1 MITIWLYTII
11 SVIIVSLI
19 SLIGVFAL
27 SMNEN
32 TLKKIIIYFVSFSA
46 GALFGDAFIHI
57 LPEAFK
63 LSTPIMVSLGAL
75 SGIIVFFVMEKIIH
89 WRHCHTPTEKHHIH
103 PVGILNLVGDGVHN
117 VIDGLIIAASYLIS
131 VPLGIATTIAV
142 IAHEIPQEL
151 GDFGILIHAGFKKKK
166 ALLFNLLSALTSVIG
181 AIVGLIIGTQSETVK
196 LFLLPLAA
204 GGFIYIAGTDLIPE
218 LHKDVCESP
227 ELSRSLLQLLF
238 FVLGIGLMFA
248 MTLLEI

>member
-1 MITIWLYTII
+1 MLTTWLYTII
-11 SVIIVSLI
+11 SVVIVSLI

-27 SMNEN
+27 SMSEK

-57 LPEAFK
+57 LPEAFR
-63 LSTPIMVSLGAL
+63 LSTPIMVSSGVL
-75 SGIIVFFVMEKIIH
+75 SGIVIFFIMEKVIH

-117 VIDGLIIAASYLIS
+117 FIDGLIVAASYLIS
-131 VPLGIATTIAV
+131 IPLGIATTIAV

-151 GDFGILIHAGFKKKK
+151 GDFGILIHAGFKKKR
-166 ALLFNLLSALTSVIG
+166 ALLFNLLSALTAVIG
-181 AIVGLIIGTQSETVK
+181 AIFGLLLGTYSETIK
-196 LFLLPLAA
+196 LFFLPLAA

-218 LHKDVCESP
+218 LHRDVCESP
-227 ELSRSLLQLLF
+227 QLSRSLLQLLF
-238 FVLGIGLMFA
+238 FVLGILLMFA
-248 MTLLEI
+248 MLNLG

>member
-1 MITIWLYTII
+1 MLTLWLYTLI
-11 SVIIVSLI
+11 SVVIVSLI

-27 SMNEN
+27 SLKEN

-57 LPEAFK
+57 LPESFK
-63 LSTPIMVSLGAL
+63 LSTPMMVSAGVL
-75 SGIIVFFVMEKIIH
+75 SGIIIFFIMEKVIH
-89 WRHCHTPTEKHHIH
+89 WRHCHMPTEKNHIH

-117 VIDGLIIAASYLIS
+117 FIDGLIVAASYLIS
-131 VPLGIATTIAV
+131 IPIGITTTIAV

-151 GDFGILIHAGFKKKK
+151 GDFGVLIHAGFAKKR
-166 ALLFNLLSALTSVIG
+166 ALLFNMLSALTAVLG
-181 AIVGLIIGTQSETVK
+181 AVVGLILGAYSENIK
-196 LFLLPLAA
+196 LFFLPLAA

-227 ELSRSLLQLLF
+227 QLSRSLLQLLF
-238 FVLGIGLMFA
+238 FVLGIALMFA
-248 MTLLEI
+248 MLALE